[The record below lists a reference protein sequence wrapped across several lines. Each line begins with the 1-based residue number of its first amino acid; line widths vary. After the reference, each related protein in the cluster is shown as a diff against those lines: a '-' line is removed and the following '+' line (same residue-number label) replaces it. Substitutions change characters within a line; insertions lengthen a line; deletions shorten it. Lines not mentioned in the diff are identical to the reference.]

1 MRLTSTITKIALVGV
16 ISTSVIAQDSL
27 LSTGKVSATDP
38 KTNEQVEVQIFNRT
52 NVSNEYNIVRFFFTY
67 TCPYGERYD
76 EEMASWGATLPNKFK
91 YVRVPV
97 ITQEPNSVVGAY
109 AYYAAWQTNKKRINE
124 FQRHAYDLIKQQ
136 NKDPSNQWTY
146 YQAAKLAGLN
156 TEIFK
161 KHWTTDHTERLVK
174 NAIILG
180 SKYKISFTP
189 TLTVGGIYT
198 LNPEPIAESKTSF
211 IDFANGITSKYI
223 SENGTAIR

>member
-1 MRLTSTITKIALVGV
+1 MRLTFSKCLMVGL
-16 ISTSVIAQDSL
+16 ISTSAMAQDSL
-27 LSTGKVSATDP
+27 LTSGRVQAVDP
-38 KTNEQVEVQIFNRT
+38 KTQQKVDVQIFGRT
-52 NVSNEYNIVRFFFTY
+52 NVANEYNIVRYFFTY
-67 TCPYGERYD
+67 TCPYGEKYD
-76 EEMASWGATLPNKFK
+76 EEMAIWGASLPKKFK

-109 AYYAAWQTNKKRINE
+109 AYYAAWQTNKVRINE
-124 FQRHAYDLIKQQ
+124 FQKHAYELIKQE
-136 NKDPSNQWTY
+136 NKDPSDQWTY
-146 YQAAKLAGLN
+146 YQAAKRAGLN

-161 KHWTTDHTERLVK
+161 RNWTTTQTERLVK

-180 SKYKISFTP
+180 SKYKVEYTP

-211 IDFANGITSKYI
+211 IDFANAITSKYI

>member
-1 MRLTSTITKIALVGV
+1 MRLTFSKFLMVGL
-16 ISTSVIAQDSL
+16 ISTSAMAQDSL
-27 LSTGKVSATDP
+27 LTSGRVQAVDP
-38 KTNEQVEVQIFNRT
+38 KTQQKVDVQIFGRT
-52 NVSNEYNIVRFFFTY
+52 NVANEYNIVRYFFTY
-67 TCPYGERYD
+67 TCPYGEKYD
-76 EEMASWGATLPNKFK
+76 EEMAIWGASLPNKFK

-109 AYYAAWQTNKKRINE
+109 AYYAAWQTNKVRINE
-124 FQRHAYDLIKQQ
+124 FQKHAYELIKQE
-136 NKDPSNQWTY
+136 NKDPSDQWTY
-146 YQAAKLAGLN
+146 YQAAKRAGLN

-161 KHWTTDHTERLVK
+161 RNWTTTQTERLVK

-180 SKYKISFTP
+180 SKYKVEYTP

-211 IDFANGITSKYI
+211 IDFANAITSKYI

>member
-1 MRLTSTITKIALVGV
+1 MRLTFSKYLMVGL
-16 ISTSVIAQDSL
+16 ISTSVMAQDSL
-27 LSTGKVSATDP
+27 LTSGRVQAVDP
-38 KTNEQVEVQIFNRT
+38 KTQQKVEVQIFGRT
-52 NVSNEYNIVRFFFTY
+52 NVANEYNIVRFFFTY
-67 TCPYGERYD
+67 TCPYGEKYD
-76 EEMASWGATLPNKFK
+76 EEMAIWGSSLPKKFK

-109 AYYAAWQTNKKRINE
+109 AYYAAWQTNKVRINE
-124 FQRHAYDLIKQQ
+124 FQKHAFQLIKQE
-136 NKDPSNQWTY
+136 NKDPSDQWTY
-146 YQAAKLAGLN
+146 YQAAKRAGLN

-161 KHWTTDHTERLVK
+161 RNWTTAQTERLVK

-180 SKYKISFTP
+180 SKYKVEYTP

-211 IDFANGITSKYI
+211 IDFANAITSKYI

>member
-1 MRLTSTITKIALVGV
+1 MRLTFSKYLMVGL
-16 ISTSVIAQDSL
+16 ISTSVMAQDSL
-27 LSTGKVSATDP
+27 LTSGRVQAVDP
-38 KTNEQVEVQIFNRT
+38 KTQQKVEVQIFGRT
-52 NVSNEYNIVRFFFTY
+52 NVANEYNIVRFFFTY
-67 TCPYGERYD
+67 TCPYGEKYD
-76 EEMASWGATLPNKFK
+76 EEMAIWGSSLPKKFK

-109 AYYAAWQTNKKRINE
+109 AYYAAWQTNKVRINE
-124 FQRHAYDLIKQQ
+124 FQKHAYQLIKQE
-136 NKDPSNQWTY
+136 NKDPSDQWTY
-146 YQAAKLAGLN
+146 YQAAKRAGLN

-161 KHWTTDHTERLVK
+161 RNWTTAQTERLVK

-180 SKYKISFTP
+180 SKYKVEYTP

-211 IDFANGITSKYI
+211 IDFANAITSKYI

>member
-1 MRLTSTITKIALVGV
+1 MRLTFSKCLMVGL
-16 ISTSVIAQDSL
+16 ISTSAMAQDSL
-27 LSTGKVSATDP
+27 LTSGRVQAVDP
-38 KTNEQVEVQIFNRT
+38 KTQQKVDVQIFGRT
-52 NVSNEYNIVRFFFTY
+52 NVANEYNIVRYFFTY
-67 TCPYGERYD
+67 TCPYGEKYD
-76 EEMASWGATLPNKFK
+76 EEMAIWGASLPKKFK

-109 AYYAAWQTNKKRINE
+109 AYYAAWQTNKVRINE
-124 FQRHAYDLIKQQ
+124 FQKHAYQLIKQE
-136 NKDPSNQWTY
+136 NKDPSDQWTY
-146 YQAAKLAGLN
+146 YHAAKRAGLN

-161 KHWTTDHTERLVK
+161 RNWTTAQTERLVK

-180 SKYKISFTP
+180 SKYKVEYTP

-211 IDFANGITSKYI
+211 IDFANAIASKYI